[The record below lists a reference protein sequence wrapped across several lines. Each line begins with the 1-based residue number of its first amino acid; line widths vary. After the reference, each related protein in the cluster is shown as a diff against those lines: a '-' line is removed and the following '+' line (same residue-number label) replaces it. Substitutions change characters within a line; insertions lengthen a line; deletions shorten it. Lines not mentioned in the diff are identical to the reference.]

1 MAMGMDKPR
10 IENNGLRG
18 PDVEKHPAGNRV
30 LCQSIAVSRIVF
42 GGLEGLI
49 LEHLGGRPECIQLV
63 GWRWSRGEAGL
74 EPEKHR

>member
-1 MAMGMDKPR
+1 MAMGKPR

-18 PDVEKHPAGNRV
+18 PDVEKHPAGIAAQ
-30 LCQSIAVSRIVF
+30 CQPVAVSRIVF

-49 LEHLGGRPECIQLV
+49 SEHRGNRLESFRPV
-63 GWRWSRGEAGL
+63 GWRWPRIDATL